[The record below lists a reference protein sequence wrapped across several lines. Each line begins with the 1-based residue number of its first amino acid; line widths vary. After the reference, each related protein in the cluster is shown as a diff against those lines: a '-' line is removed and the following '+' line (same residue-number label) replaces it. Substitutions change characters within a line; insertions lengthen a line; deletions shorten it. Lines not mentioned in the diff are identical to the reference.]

1 MKENFLFGIQE
12 SNDADF
18 FGTKGYP
25 EDIIYH
31 FGENQLDEIKAGI
44 KTCYQELGIA
54 KEGLDSYFNNND
66 MINDE
71 KVAKYFLD
79 EYNEKVDVAKALKWY
94 ARLRLGEQIK
104 RTALKIKGIVILGLN
119 YKMGRRGPKYPIFD
133 TSLWIIALGPIF

>member
-1 MKENFLFGIQE
+1 MGRYYRGDIEGKFLFGIQE

-31 FGENQLDEIKAGI
+31 FGENQLGEIKAGI

-104 RTALKIKGIVILGLN
+104 SCVEDKGYCYFRAEL
-119 YKMGRRGPKYPIFD
+119 
-133 TSLWIIALGPIF
+133 

>member
-1 MKENFLFGIQE
+1 MGRYYRGDIEGKFLFGVQE
-12 SNDADF
+12 SNSDF
-18 FGTKGYP
+18 FGKRISGR
-25 EDIIYH
+25 IIYH

-104 RTALKIKGIVILGLN
+104 SCVEDKGYCYFRAEL
-119 YKMGRRGPKYPIFD
+119 
-133 TSLWIIALGPIF
+133 